1 MDSETFMAAVKIDC
15 QMKEIQAHIKNLR
28 EAWYKYSNGDLD
40 SDEALLGFF
49 KMLQEEASSFSGVFD
64 IMQFIIAKY
73 EQQYDE
79 LRKQWNEL

>member
-1 MDSETFMAAVKIDC
+1 
-15 QMKEIQAHIKNLR
+15 MKEIQAHIKNLR

-64 IMQFIIAKY
+64 VMQFIIAKY

>member
-1 MDSETFMAAVKIDC
+1 MAAVKIDC

-64 IMQFIIAKY
+64 IMQYIIAKY
-73 EQQYDE
+73 EQQLDE
-79 LRKQWNEL
+79 LRKKWEEL

>member
-1 MDSETFMAAVKIDC
+1 MAAVKIDC

>member
-1 MDSETFMAAVKIDC
+1 
-15 QMKEIQAHIKNLR
+15 MKEIQAHIKNLR

>member
-1 MDSETFMAAVKIDC
+1 MAAVKIDC

-79 LRKQWNEL
+79 LRKQWNKL

>member
-1 MDSETFMAAVKIDC
+1 MDC

-64 IMQFIIAKY
+64 VMQFIIAKY

>member
-1 MDSETFMAAVKIDC
+1 
-15 QMKEIQAHIKNLR
+15 MKEIQAHIKNLR

-49 KMLQEEASSFSGVFD
+49 KMLQEESSSFSGVFD

>member
-1 MDSETFMAAVKIDC
+1 MAAVKIDC

-64 IMQFIIAKY
+64 ITQFIIAKY